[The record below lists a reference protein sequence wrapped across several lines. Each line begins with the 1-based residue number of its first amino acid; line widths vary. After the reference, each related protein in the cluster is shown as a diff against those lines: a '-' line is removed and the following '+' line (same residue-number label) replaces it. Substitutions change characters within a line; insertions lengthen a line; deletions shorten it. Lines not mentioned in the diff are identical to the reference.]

1 MRAKFKTME
10 GNNEPKKLRRSRTN
24 KVLGGVLGGIAEY
37 FDLDPVL
44 VRVIYCFLTVFS
56 AGFPGVLMYILMLIL
71 IPTDKLI
78 Q

>member
-1 MRAKFKTME
+1 MRANFKTME
-10 GNNEPKKLRRSRTN
+10 ENNEPKKLRRSRTN
-24 KVLGGVLGGIAEY
+24 KVLGGILGGIAEY

-44 VRVIYCFLTVFS
+44 VRVIYCFLTLFT

-71 IPTDKLI
+71 IPADNKI

>member
-1 MRAKFKTME
+1 ME

-24 KVLGGVLGGIAEY
+24 KVLGGILGGIAEY

-44 VRVIYCFLTVFS
+44 VRVIYCFLTLFTVVV
-56 AGFPGVLMYILMLIL
+56 GFPGVLMYILMLIL
-71 IPTDKLI
+71 IPADNKI